1 MIYGSNVPMAEDYS
15 DLRALDSESQAACR
29 EMIYMKDQFIALTD
43 NGVYAVEDNTLTTQI
58 LDVCFGAGDVF
69 GSWSLEIGFH
79 INSDRKYWKEYNSLE
94 VEPEFLLPITFY
106 DALTD
111 MEAAYPEQKETV
123 LQVLIA
129 LYGARTFYA
138 NWDKEDCWKRA
149 LTFYTLDQAGV
160 AA

>member
-15 DLRALDSESQAACR
+15 DLRALNSESQAKCHQLMFMQDR
-29 EMIYMKDQFIALTD
+29 FVALTD
-43 NGVYAVEDNTLTTQI
+43 EGVFEVEGNTLTTRI

-79 INSDRKYWKEYNSLE
+79 INSDREFWKEYNSLE
-94 VEPEFLLPITFY
+94 VEPEFLMPITFY
-106 DALTD
+106 DALAD
-111 MEAAYPEQKETV
+111 LEAAYPEQKQTI

-129 LYGARTFYA
+129 LYGTRTFYA

-149 LTFYTLDQAGV
+149 MTFYSLDQAEV
-160 AA
+160 SV

>member
-15 DLRALDSESQAACR
+15 DLRALDSESQATCR
-29 EMIYMKDQFIALTD
+29 ELIYMKDQFIALTD
-43 NGVYAVEDNTLTTQI
+43 SGVYAVQDNTLTNQV

-79 INSDRKYWKEYNSLE
+79 INSDREYWKEYNSLE
-94 VEPEFLLPITFY
+94 AEPEFLLPITFY
-106 DALTD
+106 DALAD
-111 MEAAYPEQKETV
+111 LEATYPEQKETV

-138 NWDKEDCWKRA
+138 NWDKEDCWARA
-149 LTFYTLDQAGV
+149 MTFYTLDQAEV